1 MRKAKGKKTNQF
13 RQPVDKISIV
23 LISILTV
30 IIALLVLVVTP
41 VGPKVRDFSWQDQK
55 IGATDRAFILTF
67 NSPMDRESV
76 ENNLKIEPALPGKIS
91 WSGRRLAYTLDHPAT
106 YGIDDYKITIKGAR
120 DKIGGKDSQGKLLQ
134 PFTGNFR
141 SKNRAFAYI
150 GVEGEEKGKLVLY
163 NLTGRKQS
171 VITPADLVVTDFQPY
186 PQGDRILF
194 AAEEQKDWSKG
205 LNKQQLYSV
214 ATGIPSQEGEE
225 LAPGENLQVVLDSK
239 DYQNLEFEIAQDGE
253 TIVVKRISWR
263 NKNDQDLWVIKG
275 EEAKPLKQELTGYF
289 VITPDSQGIV
299 TATGKDGKG
308 VGVVPLEPETE
319 TIEFL
324 PKFGQVLSF
333 ASDGT
338 AAAMVDFNSDD
349 PKLRYARSL
358 FLVTNQGVQKKL
370 LDVKGS
376 LVDCAFNANR
386 KNLYCLL
393 SELKE
398 EAGYEEQPYLAKFD
412 LEDTEK
418 PTVTPL
424 ALLPEQL
431 DVKMSLAPDGLGILV
446 DQVIPTET
454 DSPEAL
460 RSDSGQP
467 IATSRLWLL
476 LLPTPGTESPEP
488 PALEELP
495 LPGFKPQWMP

>member
-1 MRKAKGKKTNQF
+1 MTKSKSKATNQSW
-13 RQPVDKISIV
+13 QPVDRLSII
-23 LISILTV
+23 LISILSLT
-30 IIALLVLVVTP
+30 IAILLLVVSP
-41 VGPKVRDFSWQDQK
+41 VGPKVRDFSWQEQT
-55 IGATDRAFILTF
+55 IGAEDRAFILTF
-67 NSPMDRESV
+67 NSPMERESV
-76 ENNLKIEPALPGKIS
+76 ENNLKIAPTLPGKIS
-91 WSGRRLAYTLDHPAT
+91 WSGRRLAYTLENPAT
-106 YGIDDYKITIKGAR
+106 YGLDYEISIKGAR
-120 DKIGGKDSQGKLLQ
+120 EKIGSGDSQGKLLQ
-134 PFTGNFR
+134 PFTGQFESR
-141 SKNRAFAYI
+141 NRAFAYI
-150 GVEGEEKGKLVLY
+150 GVEGEEKGKLILY
-163 NLTGRKQS
+163 NLTGRQQS
-171 VITPADLVVTDFQPY
+171 ILTPADLIVTDFQPY

-194 AAEEQKDWSKG
+194 AAEEQKDWAEG

-214 ATGIPSQEGEE
+214 ATGIQSQEGED

-239 DYQNLEFEIAQDGE
+239 DYQNLQFAIAQDGE
-253 TIVVKRISWR
+253 TIIVKRLSWR
-263 NKNDQDLWVIKG
+263 NKSDQDLWVIKG
-275 EEAKPLKQELTGYF
+275 EEEAKPLKQELTGNF
-289 VITPDSQGIV
+289 VITPDSQAVVIP
-299 TATGKDGKG
+299 TGKDGKG
-308 VGVVPLEPETE
+308 IGVVPLEPKTE

-349 PKLRYARSL
+349 PELRYARSL

-376 LVDCAFNANR
+376 LIDCAFDANR

-398 EAGYEEQPYLAKFD
+398 EEGYQEQPYLAKFD
-412 LEDTEK
+412 LEDTK
-418 PTVTPL
+418 NPTVTPL

-431 DVKMSLAPDGLGILV
+431 DVKMSLAPDGLGILI

-454 DSPEAL
+454 DSAEAL

-467 IATSRLWLL
+467 VATSRLWLL
-476 LLPTPGTESPEP
+476 LLPPPGIESPEP